1 MEKNPRHHS
10 DKQGVLVKKKKMTK
24 TNMPR
29 NLIWA
34 IYKSISSQY
43 LATMNTDIN
52 RFSKKS
58 QSFQVLDGAVISI

>member
-1 MEKNPRHHS
+1 MEKNPRYHS
-10 DKQGVLVKKKKMTK
+10 DKQGVLVKKNMTK